1 MALVVPDVSEIIL
14 LQYIVNITTAGDPV
28 LHLYTNDLTPAEA
41 TPGPGT
47 AGGPTEATE
56 AGYAAI
62 TLTGSNWTTTQASGV
77 TTAVHPG
84 VTFSFTTGSEPY
96 GYYVTDTGGTPAM
109 LWIERF
115 SGAPFTLPDG
125 GGDIAITPKI
135 TLD

>member
-1 MALVVPDVSEIIL
+1 MALVVPDVSEIVL
-14 LQYIVNITTAGDPV
+14 LQYIVNITSAGDPV
-28 LHLYTNDLTPAEA
+28 LHLYSNDLTPAEA

-47 AGGPTEATE
+47 SGGPTQSTA

-62 TLTGSNWTTTQASGV
+62 TLTGSNWTTTLASGV
-77 TTAVHPG
+77 STAVYPG
-84 VTFSFTTGSEPY
+84 VTFSFTTGASPY
-96 GYYVTDTGGTPAM
+96 GYYVTDTSDNM

-115 SGAPFTLPDG
+115 SGAPFTLPSG

>member
-1 MALVVPDVSEIIL
+1 MSLVVPNVSEIRL
-14 LQYIVNITTAGDPV
+14 LQYIVAITAAGNPV
-28 LHLYTNDLTPAEA
+28 LHLYSNDLTPGES

-47 AGGPTEATE
+47 GGGPTESTA

-62 TLTGSNWTTTQASGV
+62 TLTSSGWTTVQASGV
-77 TTAVHPG
+77 TTAQTSG
-84 VTFSFTTGSEPY
+84 VTFSFTTGAAPY
-96 GYYVTDTGGTPAM
+96 GYYVTDTSNNM

-115 SGAPFTLPDG
+115 SGAPFTLPAS